1 MHVLRF
7 EMHVNSI
14 LLFEIENNTSRLKK
28 NSLMLQRLKSLIKLG
43 RADTTLLSVII
54 HFKQRC
60 IDPNKVSFI
69 TPVMLL
75 IKLRTKGSHLIH
87 YCFVLGGKLF
97 RDYII
102 ICIIDILVFL
112 KNLANRCTFKLSL
125 FIIRVSKMGQ
135 NKF

>member
-1 MHVLRF
+1 MLRVI

-60 IDPNKVSFI
+60 IDPHKVSLI

-75 IKLRTKGSHLIH
+75 IKLRTKGRTLL
-87 YCFVLGGKLF
+87 YGK
-97 RDYII
+97 
-102 ICIIDILVFL
+102 
-112 KNLANRCTFKLSL
+112 
-125 FIIRVSKMGQ
+125 
-135 NKF
+135 